1 VIIFWGVFDMDI
13 KEQLKEMVAKEVV
26 KYVESDMVI
35 GLGSGSTMVYVINE
49 IGKAIREGRMKGI
62 VGVPTSFQSEIL
74 GRENGIQI
82 VDFNQIVRIDLAI
95 DGADEVDP
103 EKRLIKG
110 GGGAHTREKYIDYF
124 ADRLIVVADE
134 SKLVQRL
141 GQHFAVPVEV
151 LPQTYQSVKKRM
163 LQMNG
168 EPQLRMAIKK
178 AGPVITDQGN
188 FILDVKFQVIDD
200 PIQLE
205 SELNNIPGVIENGIF
220 TKQVEEVL
228 IGSYSDGKMKLIRL

>member
-1 VIIFWGVFDMDI
+1 MDI
-13 KEQLKEMVAKEVV
+13 KEQLKEMVAKEVM
-26 KYVESDMVI
+26 KYVETDMVI

-49 IGKAIREGRMKGI
+49 IAKAIEDGRIRKI
-62 VGVPTSFQSEIL
+62 IGVPTSFQSEIL
-74 GRENGIQI
+74 GRELGIQI
-82 VDFNQIVRIDLAI
+82 VDFNQVNRIDLAI

-124 ADRLIVVADE
+124 SDRLIIVVDE

-141 GQHFAVPVEV
+141 GQRFAVPVEV
-151 LPQTYQSVKKRM
+151 LPQTYQSVKKRL

-168 EPQLRMAIKK
+168 EPQLRMAIRK

-188 FILDVKFQVIDD
+188 FILDVKFRDIDN
-200 PIQLE
+200 PKQME
-205 SELNNIPGVIENGIF
+205 NNLNNIPGVIENGIF
-220 TKQVEEVL
+220 TKRVEEVL

>member
-1 VIIFWGVFDMDI
+1 VDI
-13 KEQLKEMVAKEVV
+13 KEQLKEMVAKEVM
-26 KYVESDMVI
+26 KYVETDMVI

-49 IGKAIREGRMKGI
+49 IAKAIEEGRIRKI
-62 VGVPTSFQSEIL
+62 IGVPTSFQSEIL
-74 GRENGIQI
+74 GRELGIQI
-82 VDFNQIVRIDLAI
+82 VDFNQVNRIDLAI

-124 ADRLIVVADE
+124 ADRLIIVVDE

-141 GQHFAVPVEV
+141 GQRFAVPVEV
-151 LPQTYQSVKKRM
+151 LPQTYQSVKKRL

-168 EPQLRMAIKK
+168 EPQLRMAIRK

-188 FILDVKFQVIDD
+188 FILDVKFRDIDN
-200 PIQLE
+200 PKQME
-205 SELNNIPGVIENGIF
+205 NNLNNIPGVIENGIF
-220 TKQVEEVL
+220 TKRVEEVL